1 MPIALFVLV
10 IIPIAAWAQFAPHLL
25 RTVLLLILP
34 IAVSLALVQGLFYP
48 GAASVLVQFGPIAL
62 KTEGLVFAFVTATR
76 LLVIA
81 GAGLLVVYS
90 TPPSD
95 LALAMVQ
102 SGAPTS
108 LAFITVSAIQL
119 VPEMQSR
126 AAAILTAQQ
135 ARGLETQG
143 NLLVRIRAFLPLVAP
158 LIYGALEG
166 VQERAL
172 ALDARAF
179 RAPRPKTSWR
189 ELRDTRG
196 QWVFRIVLILSAIS
210 IVIAAFAFGI

>member
-10 IIPIAAWAQFAPHLL
+10 ILPVAVWAQFAPQWL
-25 RTVLLLILP
+25 RAVVLVVLP

-48 GAASVLVQFGPIAL
+48 GAANVIVQIGPLIL

-108 LAFITVSAIQL
+108 LAFVTVSAIQL

-143 NLLVRIRAFLPLVAP
+143 NLGVRVRAFLPLVAP

-179 RAPRPKTSWR
+179 RAPNQRTSWR
-189 ELRDTRG
+189 ELRDTPG
-196 QWVFRIVLILSAIS
+196 QFIFRIVLILLTIS
-210 IVIAAFAFGI
+210 IVMAAIVFGI